1 MLDINKFLSNVT
13 TIELKIRI
21 AKNDRSIPKTNINRE
36 TYLTLNLLDPVNKIL
51 IIAIGAIPFE
61 PKRVEKSKKLA
72 PENI

>member
-36 TYLTLNLLDPVNKIL
+36 TYLTLN
-51 IIAIGAIPFE
+51 
-61 PKRVEKSKKLA
+61 
-72 PENI
+72 